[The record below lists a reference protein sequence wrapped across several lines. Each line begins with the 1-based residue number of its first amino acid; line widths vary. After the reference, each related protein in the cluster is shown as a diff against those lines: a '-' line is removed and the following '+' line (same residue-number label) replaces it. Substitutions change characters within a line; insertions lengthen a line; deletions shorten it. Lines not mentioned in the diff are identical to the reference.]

1 MRKPYASRTTVPALA
16 VHDGWGGSV
25 PVHLNVVRITHG
37 VLCCILSLVVKPC
50 SLTSACEWG
59 MQQPH
64 CVLIWDETKPD
75 THQPPLMYEFSTAS
89 ILLKFGKL
97 GQILIVLAEAEKRVP
112 RMDYK
117 GLKEKE

>member
-1 MRKPYASRTTVPALA
+1 
-16 VHDGWGGSV
+16 
-25 PVHLNVVRITHG
+25 
-37 VLCCILSLVVKPC
+37 
-50 SLTSACEWG
+50 

-64 CVLIWDETKPD
+64 CVLIWDETKRD
-75 THQPPLMYEFSTAS
+75 TYQPPLMYEFSTAS

>member
-1 MRKPYASRTTVPALA
+1 
-16 VHDGWGGSV
+16 
-25 PVHLNVVRITHG
+25 
-37 VLCCILSLVVKPC
+37 
-50 SLTSACEWG
+50 
-59 MQQPH
+59 
-64 CVLIWDETKPD
+64 
-75 THQPPLMYEFSTAS
+75 MYEFSTAS